1 MTAATMMTATIGI
14 QIQTGREPPPPG
26 GSATE
31 RGSMVT
37 R

>member
-1 MTAATMMTATIGI
+1 MTAATITTTTIGI
-14 QIQTGREPPPPG
+14 QIQTGKEPPPPG

-31 RGSMVT
+31 KGSMVT